1 MHYIIYF
8 SNSILICLEQINIIH
23 IKVCIIYIYFSNSIH
38 PFLRTTFQI
47 SFLLLFFFLF
57 FLHLSFLLLLLC
69 YHSQIKLTLPRM
81 RKSHLTS
88 NLSERDRERER
99 VLAEV
104 KQKKVSRDLFII
116 IINLTFKTRCE
127 VFHLCIIQEK
137 LYKKNE
143 NCV

>member
-1 MHYIIYF
+1 
-8 SNSILICLEQINIIH
+8 
-23 IKVCIIYIYFSNSIH
+23 
-38 PFLRTTFQI
+38 
-47 SFLLLFFFLF
+47 
-57 FLHLSFLLLLLC
+57 
-69 YHSQIKLTLPRM
+69 M

-88 NLSERDRERER
+88 NLSERERERER

-137 LYKKNE
+137 LYQKIKIVFKNKTSNE
-143 NCV
+143 TVAGQ

>member
-1 MHYIIYF
+1 MY
-8 SNSILICLEQINIIH
+8 
-23 IKVCIIYIYFSNSIH
+23 IYIYIYISNSIH

-47 SFLLLFFFLF
+47 SFLLLFFSFLF
-57 FLHLSFLLLLLC
+57 TLIILVTIIMLPFTDKTDTSKNAEK
-69 YHSQIKLTLPRM
+69 SSDIKPITQR
-81 RKSHLTS
+81 
-88 NLSERDRERER
+88 ERERER

-137 LYKKNE
+137 LYQKIKIVFKNKTSNE
-143 NCV
+143 TVAGQ